1 MNTYTI
7 IAGLDCT
14 GKTSLRGV
22 LEGQWMILGRI
33 IDADYIA
40 KEHNYNNIS
49 AGRQAI
55 KIINDCLGK
64 NISFTQETTLSG
76 HMTLSTIK
84 KARQKGFYVRMYY
97 VGLSTED
104 ESLCRIENRVRKGGH
119 DIPKEDVHRRYS
131 IRFQSLNAVIPYCD
145 EVIFYD
151 NENGFVKVA
160 EIKNDIFRYTNGY
173 RPKWLSEFEGL
184 IESKL

>member
-22 LEGQWMILGRI
+22 LEGQEMILGRI

-55 KIINDCLGK
+55 KIINDCLER
-64 NISFTQETTLSG
+64 IYPL
-76 HMTLSTIK
+76 LK
-84 KARQKGFYVRMYY
+84 KR
-97 VGLSTED
+97 L
-104 ESLCRIENRVRKGGH
+104 
-119 DIPKEDVHRRYS
+119 
-131 IRFQSLNAVIPYCD
+131 FQVI
-145 EVIFYD
+145 
-151 NENGFVKVA
+151 
-160 EIKNDIFRYTNGY
+160 
-173 RPKWLSEFEGL
+173 
-184 IESKL
+184 

>member
-7 IAGLDCT
+7 IAGVNGT

-22 LEGQWMILGRI
+22 LEGQGMILGRI

-49 AGRQAI
+49 AGRQAV
-55 KIINDCLGK
+55 KIINDCLEK

-84 KARQKGFYVRMYY
+84 KARQKGYHVRMYY
-97 VGLSTED
+97 VGLNTES

-119 DIPKEDVHRRYS
+119 NIPREDVHRRYS
-131 IRFQSLNAVIPYCD
+131 SRFKSLNAVIPYCD

-151 NENGFVKVA
+151 NENGFIKAA
-160 EIKNDIFRYTNGY
+160 EIKNGIFRYTNGY
-173 RPKWLSEFEGL
+173 RPQWLVEFEIL
-184 IESKL
+184 IDSQL